1 MANNIQNLKPR
12 TTLSKEEAKEMGR
25 KGGIAS
31 GIARRERKTMREMLI
46 QCLEMT
52 NSEGQTYQ
60 ELATIGLL
68 KGAMKGDSR
77 NFKVIMEALGEI
89 EDANRSKQEN
99 EMSKL
104 DMLLDEIKKEA
115 QDGETIK

>member
-1 MANNIQNLKPR
+1 MANIENLR
-12 TTLSKEEAKEMGR
+12 VLTTEEAREIGR

-31 GIARRERKTMREMLI
+31 GKARQEKKTMREMLVE
-46 QCLEMT
+46 CLKMT
-52 NSEGQTYQ
+52 NNKGQTYQ

-77 NFKVIMEALGEI
+77 NFRLIMEALGEI
-89 EDANRSKQEN
+89 EDANKSKQDN

-104 DMLLDEIKKEA
+104 DELLNEIKSEA
-115 QDGETIK
+115 NK